1 MFSLSPFLIIFFCS
15 PSLSV
20 SYLFLTNFF
29 NFVFESLL
37 YKQTSPRQ
45 KLTQMYPLNQFVW
58 VDNVYPFFNNAQGI
72 SSAASYIK
80 DLQLQGDTFK
90 LYCGANSGPNI
101 HEACK
106 DKVGFTTHDR
116 DNDKWIH
123 NCAKDNA
130 GFLGGNW
137 YTDCYQSSMWHSNSH
152 IYSYKIP
159 TTGGL
164 SGWTKTTG
172 ISVWFLESDKTK

>member
-1 MFSLSPFLIIFFCS
+1 
-15 PSLSV
+15 
-20 SYLFLTNFF
+20 
-29 NFVFESLL
+29 
-37 YKQTSPRQ
+37 
-45 KLTQMYPLNQFVW
+45 MYPLNQFVW